1 MTSRKTDPVHLIG
14 ASILYALLAV
24 FLFLSA
30 YQLQHWDSDI
40 FWALKS
46 GERIFTHLTVPK
58 TDPFSYTFGNAEW
71 IDFTWGFQAIS
82 YFFYEYMG
90 GWTGLFVLQ
99 LLVTGATFV
108 FVFLNI
114 RLKAPRLKRLAPA
127 LLFLVYAASHSRLFI
142 RPHLFEYFFV
152 SLYLYLLS
160 LHESTDRARYLYAL
174 FPLQAL
180 WINIH
185 SSSILG
191 IFIVGAYALGS
202 AIDGPLTLI
211 LSPEGRGRG
220 HFQIIPLSPP
230 GRGKGEGDSTAL
242 SRGGFQSL
250 PSLPHL
256 WGRVRPGW
264 RLVIIAALLPVASLL
279 NPYGYKLLIWPFI
292 HQGSANTDAL
302 MHIGEWGRTGFKELF
317 FFLYP
322 STAAGF
328 AFKALFFSSAL
339 AVFFNLRGLKT
350 RDAFMLG
357 AALYMAVTHMRWVAL
372 FGFFV
377 APIIASNI
385 ASYAGRKNSAVSGA
399 KAAFTAVALLTAFV
413 LAYGYTRP
421 AELDNMGLGLKNAVF
436 PQGTVAFMKKEGL
449 KDNIYNEYVFGGY
462 LIYNHPEAKVF
473 IDGRTPTVFS
483 PYFFWKSRL
492 PELDV
497 SAWRKIEKEYGLLAA
512 LVDIDGRLCKK
523 VFMEKDWVAVS
534 FDDVSVLY
542 LKRTDANKDIIS
554 RWGLEGVSLC
564 VEPDEATTL
573 PKDEKGLLR
582 LREYLKRVLSPD
594 GYGAGFARP
603 HLMLALTN
611 RALEKREYLIESAE
625 ELKAA
630 LRISPA
636 HYLYYDLGL
645 VLSKLGRNEDAV
657 SAFKSALKRKPRY
670 RDAYRELGYGYYNM
684 KDYKNAVC
692 YLEKYARA
700 ADDATE
706 ALAYQTLGKA
716 CFQLSRYDC
725 AIEYLERAAFKTD
738 DGKFAADI
746 YFHLGGSFFEKAVY
760 SEGAR
765 YYQLSVDAE
774 PEYIKVLAAIAES
787 YKTGNRHEAHKAL
800 TSIISHK
807 PTGKATK

>member
-1 MTSRKTDPVHLIG
+1 MTSRKTDPLYLIG
-14 ASILYALLAV
+14 AYLLYALLAV
-24 FLFLSA
+24 FLVLSA

-46 GERIFTHLTVPK
+46 GEWIFAHLTVPK
-58 TDPFSYTFGNAEW
+58 TDPFSYTFASAGW

-82 YFFYEYMG
+82 HLFYEYVG
-90 GWTGLFVLQ
+90 GWAGLFVLQ
-99 LLVTGATFV
+99 LLVTCGAFV

-114 RLKAPRLKRLAPA
+114 RLKAPGLKWLAPA
-127 LLFLVYAASHSRLFI
+127 LLFLVYAAAHSRLFI
-142 RPHLFEYFFV
+142 RPHLFEFFFV
-152 SLYLYLLS
+152 SLYLYLLG
-160 LHESTDRARYLYAL
+160 LHESTGRAGYIYAL

-191 IFIVGAYALGS
+191 LFIVGAYALGS
-202 AIDGPLTLI
+202 AIDG
-211 LSPEGRGRG
+211 
-220 HFQIIPLSPP
+220 F
-230 GRGKGEGDSTAL
+230 RGKGLRDSITVAK
-242 SRGGFQSL
+242 SS
-250 PSLPHL
+250 
-256 WGRVRPGW
+256 W
-264 RLVIIAALLPVASLL
+264 RLIIVAALLPVVSLL
-279 NPYGYKLLIWPFI
+279 NPYGYKLLVWPLI
-292 HQGSANTDAL
+292 HQGNANADAL
-302 MHIGEWGRTGFKELF
+302 RHIGEWGRIGFRELF

-322 STAAGF
+322 FPAAGF
-328 AFKALFFSSAL
+328 AFKAVFFSSAL
-339 AVFFNLRGLKT
+339 AVIYNMRRLKT
-350 RDAFMLG
+350 RDAFILA

-377 APIIASNI
+377 APAIASNI
-385 ASYAGRKNSAVSGA
+385 ASYADRKGSSLSGA
-399 KAAFTAVALLTAFV
+399 KTAFTAIALLTAGV
-413 LAYGYTRP
+413 LSYGFTRP
-421 AELDNMGLGLKNAVF
+421 AELDNLGLGLKSAVF
-436 PQGTVAFMKKEGL
+436 PQGTVAFMKKEGI

-483 PYFFWKSRL
+483 PYFFWKTRIASI
-492 PELDV
+492 DI
-497 SAWRKIEKEYGLLAA
+497 SAWRKVEKEYGLTAA

-554 RWGLEGVSLC
+554 RWGFEAASLC
-564 VEPDEATTL
+564 VESDEATTF
-573 PKDEKGLLR
+573 PKDEKGLMT

-603 HLMLALTN
+603 HLMLALIS
-611 RALEKREYLIESAE
+611 RALEKQEYLREAAE

-630 LRISPA
+630 LLISPT

-645 VLSKLGRNEDAV
+645 VLSKLGSNEEAV
-657 SAFKSALKRKPRY
+657 KAFKNALKRKTRY
-670 RDAYRELGYGYYNM
+670 RDAYRELGYAYYNM

-692 YLEKYARA
+692 YLEKYATT

-706 ALAYQTLGKA
+706 AVAHQTLGKA

-725 AIEYLERAAFKTD
+725 AVEHLERAAFKTD
-738 DGKFAADI
+738 DKKLSADI
-746 YFHLGGSFFEKAVY
+746 YFHLGGSFFEKGMF

-765 YYQLSVDAE
+765 YYQLSVE
-774 PEYIKVLAAIAES
+774 SLPEYKLVLAGLAAA
-787 YKTGNRHEAHKAL
+787 YKSSNRTEAYEALSVLTGQGTA
-800 TSIISHK
+800 
-807 PTGKATK
+807 GKSVK